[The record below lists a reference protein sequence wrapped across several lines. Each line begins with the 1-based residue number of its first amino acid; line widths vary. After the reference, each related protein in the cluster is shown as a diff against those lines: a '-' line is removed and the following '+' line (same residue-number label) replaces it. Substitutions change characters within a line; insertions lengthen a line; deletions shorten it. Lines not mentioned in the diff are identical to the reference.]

1 MIEVGRVC
9 MKLAGRDAGKLGVV
23 IEMIDD
29 NFVILDGEVR
39 RRKVNMR
46 HLEPLAKKVEIKAKA
61 THEEVLKVLGIKAAK
76 ASTKEKKEKV
86 ARPKK
91 MHKKKVYDKPKK
103 EKKVVKKK
111 VVKKKAKKVVKK

>member
-1 MIEVGRVC
+1 

-46 HLEPLAKKVEIKAKA
+46 HLEPLAKKVDIKAKA
-61 THEEVLKVLGIKAAK
+61 THEEILKVLGIKAAK
-76 ASTKEKKEKV
+76 KGTKEKKEKV

-91 MHKKKVYDKPKK
+91 MNKKKVYDKPKK
-103 EKKVVKKK
+103 VKK
-111 VVKKKAKKVVKK
+111 VVKKKAKKVTKK

>member
-61 THEEVLKVLGIKAAK
+61 SHEEVLKALGIKAAK
-76 ASTKEKKEKV
+76 KGSKEKKEKV
-86 ARPKK
+86 RPKK
-91 MHKKKVYDKPKK
+91 MNKKKVYNKPKK
-103 EKKVVKKK
+103 EKKA
-111 VVKKKAKKVVKK
+111 VKKKAKKVENK